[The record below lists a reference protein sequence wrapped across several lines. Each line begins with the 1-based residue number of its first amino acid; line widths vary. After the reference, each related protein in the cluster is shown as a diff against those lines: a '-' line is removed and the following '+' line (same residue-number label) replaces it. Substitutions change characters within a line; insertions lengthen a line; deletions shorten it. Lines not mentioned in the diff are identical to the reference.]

1 MVPGGRDER
10 PTPVLFGAAG
20 WLFADLLLAL
30 AMLFLVANSV
40 GTYPKPKPTPT
51 PTLYV
56 APTPTPTAPPLICGI
71 DQKPDFSRVFTTSNP
86 YGLSAHSG
94 SAEQDFANQV
104 LAALGSSANR
114 AAGLVQV
121 YGGSFNGNF
130 DVQDG
135 LNLANGAIDSLQHS
149 RFRYAPSETLFQ
161 PFWGGQ
167 LSGNQVEVVVF
178 FFKESSGTTCSA

>member
-1 MVPGGRDER
+1 MPPRSRDER

-40 GTYPKPKPTPT
+40 GTYPKPRPTPT

-56 APTPTPTAPPLICGI
+56 APTPTPTPPPLICGI
-71 DQKPDFSRVFTTSNP
+71 DQKPDYSQVFTTADP
-86 YGLSAHSG
+86 FGLSAKNG
-94 SAEQDFANQV
+94 GAEQVFANQV
-104 LAALGSSANR
+104 LGTLGPNASR
-114 AAGLVQV
+114 TAGLVQV

-135 LNLANGAIDSLQHS
+135 LNLANGAIDGLQHS
-149 RFRYAPSETLFQ
+149 HFRYAPSETLFQ
-161 PFWGGQ
+161 AFWGGQ
-167 LSGNQVEVVVF
+167 LGGNQVEVVVF
-178 FFKESSGTTCSA
+178 FFKESSGTNCSV